1 MTASKAFFFFL
12 LSFIFGVFISSFFSL
27 PSFIIYELL
36 ILGLFYSL
44 IFLKEKNIFIF
55 GICLI
60 FFSFGLFRMEMVKPE
75 LNHFFKIPEPTYLGI
90 PVLKEKL
97 KTLISENFS
106 SPHSLILTGIMFG
119 EKKGLSLEWKEK
131 FSKTG
136 LSHII
141 AVSGIHVVILTITF
155 IWFFIGIGLNRSYAF
170 YFILIALWFFI
181 FLTSFQASAIRAGIM
196 GSIFLIGQK
205 LGRQHTSLRALT
217 FVAAFMLFFSP
228 QLLRYNLGFQFSFLA
243 TLGLICLAPYLE
255 NIFERIKFLKFLN
268 LHFLLAATLSAQIFI
283 LPILVYN
290 FGNFSL
296 IAPLTN
302 ILILP
307 LLPFLMSFSLIFL
320 FLGSAFSFLAYLI
333 SLPIHLFLN
342 YLIFIVSF
350 FSQLPFSSLSFKISE
365 FFIFFYYLVL
375 ALIIFLLH
383 KRNRGVI
390 LEKFFLR
397 I

>member
-1 MTASKAFFFFL
+1 MTASKVLFYFF

-27 PSFIIYELL
+27 PFFIIYELL
-36 ILGLFYSL
+36 ILGFFYSL
-44 IFLKEKNIFIF
+44 IFFKEKNIFIF

-60 FFSFGLFRMEMVKPE
+60 LFSFGLFRMEIVKPE
-75 LNHFFKIPEPTYLGI
+75 LNHFFKIFEPNYLGL
-90 PVLKEKL
+90 PALKEKL

-106 SPHSLILTGIMFG
+106 SPHSSMLTGIIFG
-119 EKKGLSLEWKEK
+119 EKRGLSLEWKEK
-131 FSKTG
+131 FNKTG

-141 AVSGIHVVILTITF
+141 AVSGIHVVILVIIL
-155 IWFFIGIGLNRSYAF
+155 IWFFISLGLNRSFAF

-205 LGRQHTSLRALT
+205 LGRQHTSLRALA
-217 FVAAFMLFFSP
+217 FVAALMLFLNP

-255 NIFERIKFLKFLN
+255 NILERIKFLKFLN

-283 LPILVYN
+283 FPILVYN

-307 LLPFLMSFSLIFL
+307 LLPFLMGFSFIFLLLGLIF
-320 FLGSAFSFLAYLI
+320 SSLAHLI

-350 FSQLPFSSLSFKISE
+350 FSQLPFSFLSFKISE
-365 FFIFFYYLVL
+365 FFIFFYYLIL
-375 ALIIFLLH
+375 ALIIFFLH
-383 KRNRGVI
+383 KRNREVR